1 MLRTRTLFAAVAIA
15 AMSLLAAC
23 GDSGDSTEGGADTT
37 AGPAS
42 NDPVTSDPAANDTVT
57 NDTTAVAG
65 NDPVTSDTA
74 AVPTGPGKD
83 TEFCQYQ
90 AELNNMSTP
99 FDDQN
104 SGAAEFET
112 YFKELVNP
120 AIDKLQATAPAEI
133 KAQMDTLA
141 EGLRKFS
148 AAFEKSGWDPEKA
161 YADPEL
167 TALAG
172 DTAYN
177 EAGSAVDEFCGF

>member
-1 MLRTRTLFAAVAIA
+1 M
-15 AMSLLAAC
+15 
-23 GDSGDSTEGGADTT
+23 
-37 AGPAS
+37 
-42 NDPVTSDPAANDTVT
+42 
-57 NDTTAVAG
+57 
-65 NDPVTSDTA
+65 
-74 AVPTGPGKD
+74 PTGPGKD

-90 AELNNMSTP
+90 AELNNMATP

-167 TALAG
+167 TALAS